1 MKEQVLM
8 MIFISIMKCSNFE
21 TLKSS
26 DLFIFGCTDG
36 MHMFLGQG
44 SDLSHSSDKA
54 EFLTTRPPGHSS

>member
-1 MKEQVLM
+1 MKEEVLM

-36 MHMFLGQG
+36 THMFLGQG
-44 SDLSHSSDKA
+44 SNLCHGSDKA
-54 EFLTTRPPGHSS
+54 GFLTH